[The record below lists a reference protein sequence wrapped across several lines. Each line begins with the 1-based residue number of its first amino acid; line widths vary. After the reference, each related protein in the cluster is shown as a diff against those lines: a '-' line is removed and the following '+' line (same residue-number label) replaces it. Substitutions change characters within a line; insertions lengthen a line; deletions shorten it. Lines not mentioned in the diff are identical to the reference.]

1 LPGLPDLVETPPADP
16 RGTGA
21 PAGSRR
27 LAVTRDGDTTVV
39 TGVIDETSNLAE
51 LLPTPGSGPFELDLG
66 GVTFINSLGVREWI
80 RFLAAAAG
88 TGVKV
93 RLLRV
98 SEPLIQ
104 QLNMIVAA
112 RGQAEVAS
120 FFAPYAC
127 DACGRE
133 ESLLIELAPNRQRL
147 AAGDPPPAKC
157 PECGAAMA
165 FNDFPQRYFLFLG
178 E

>member
-1 LPGLPDLVETPPADP
+1 LPGLPDLVETPQADL

-27 LAVTRDGDTTVV
+27 LSVTRDKDLHVWA
-39 TGVIDETSNLAE
+39 GVIDETSNLGD
-51 LLPTPGSGPFELDLG
+51 LLPAPGSPPLRLDLG
-66 GVTFINSLGVREWI
+66 GITFINSLGVREWI
-80 RFLAAAAG
+80 RFVTGCAANAVA
-88 TGVKV
+88 
-93 RLLRV
+93 LQLHRV

-112 RGQAEVAS
+112 RGQAEVVS

-133 ESLLIELAPNRQRL
+133 ESLLIELAPHRARL
-147 AAGDPPPAKC
+147 AAGDPPAAKC

>member
-1 LPGLPDLVETPPADP
+1 MAELSQS
-16 RGTGA
+16 GTGA

-27 LAVTRDGDTTVV
+27 LLVQRGDDALYL
-39 TGVIDETSNLAE
+39 TGVIDEACRLGD
-51 LLPTPGSGPFELDLG
+51 LLPAQGPAILRLDLA
-66 GVTFINSLGVREWI
+66 GVSFINSLGVREWI
-80 RFLAAAAG
+80 RFLANAHKAG
-88 TGVKV
+88 I
-93 RLLRV
+93 RIELARV

-112 RGQAEVAS
+112 RGHADVVS

-133 ESLLIELAPNRQRL
+133 DSLLIDLAPHRHRL
-147 AAGDPPPAKC
+147 QMGDAPTAVC
-157 PECGAAMA
+157 PECGSMMV

-178 E
+178 EG

>member
-1 LPGLPDLVETPPADP
+1 MVDP
-16 RGTGA
+16 QASGTGA
-21 PAGSRR
+21 PPGSRR
-27 LAVTRDGDTTVV
+27 LVITRGPDALVL
-39 TGVIDETSNLAE
+39 TGVIDEGAYLGE
-51 LLPTPGSGPFELDLG
+51 LLPGAGPGRLRLDLA

-80 RFLAAAAG
+80 RFLATAAAN
-88 TGVKV
+88 GVQV
-93 RLLRV
+93 ELARV

-112 RGQAEVAS
+112 RGQAEVLS
-120 FFAPYAC
+120 FYAPYAC

-133 ESLLIELAPNRQRL
+133 DSLLIDLATHRGRL
-147 AAGDPPPAKC
+147 AKGEAPPATC

-165 FNDFPQRYFLFLG
+165 FNDFPQRYFLFVA

>member
-1 LPGLPDLVETPPADP
+1 MGDP
-16 RGTGA
+16 QSSGTGA

-27 LAVTRDGDTTVV
+27 LTVNRTADGIAL
-39 TGVIDETSNLAE
+39 TGVIDESASLPE
-51 LLPTPGSGPFELDLG
+51 LLPQTPGRLRIDLA

-80 RFLAAAAG
+80 RFLATAAQAG
-88 TGVKV
+88 VAV
-93 RLLRV
+93 ELARV

-112 RGQAEVAS
+112 RGQAEVLS
-120 FFAPYAC
+120 FYAPYAC

-133 ESLLIELAPNRQRL
+133 ESLLIDLAPNRAAL
-147 AAGDPPPAKC
+147 ARGEAPAAKC
-157 PECGAAMA
+157 PECGSAMA

>member
-1 LPGLPDLVETPPADP
+1 MSDRQPQ
-16 RGTGA
+16 GTGA
-21 PAGSRR
+21 PPGSRR
-27 LAVTRDGDTTVV
+27 LTISRTADAIAL
-39 TGVIDETSNLAE
+39 TGVIDEAAYLAE
-51 LLPTPGSGPFELDLG
+51 LLPPGAGVLRLDLA

-80 RFLAAAAG
+80 RFLANAAAG
-88 TGVKV
+88 GVRV
-93 RLLRV
+93 ELARV

-104 QLNMIVAA
+104 QLNMILAA
-112 RGQAEVAS
+112 RGQAEVLS

-133 ESLLIELAPNRQRL
+133 ESLLIELAHHRAQL
-147 AAGDPPPAKC
+147 ATGEAPPARC

>member
-1 LPGLPDLVETPPADP
+1 LPGLPDLVETPQAEP

-21 PAGSRR
+21 PPGSRR
-27 LAVTRDGDTTVV
+27 LGFTRTGDTIAVS
-39 TGVIDETSNLAE
+39 GVIDETANLGE
-51 LLPTPGSGPFELDLG
+51 LLPAPGSPPLRLDLG
-66 GVTFINSLGVREWI
+66 DVTFINSLGVREWI
-80 RFLAAAAG
+80 RFLASAAG
-88 TGVKV
+88 NGVKV
-93 RLLRV
+93 QLIRV

-112 RGQAEVAS
+112 RGQAEVVS

-133 ESLLIELAPNRQRL
+133 ESLLIDLAANRQRL
-147 AAGDPPPAKC
+147 AAGDPPPEKC
-157 PECGAAMA
+157 PECGAVMA

>member
-1 LPGLPDLVETPPADP
+1 VETPVSDAHAS
-16 RGTGA
+16 GTGA

-27 LAVTRDGDTTVV
+27 LVIARDAAGLVL
-39 TGVIDETSNLAE
+39 TGVIDESARLGE
-51 LLPTPGSGPFELDLG
+51 LVPNSPGTLRLDLA
-66 GVTFINSLGVREWI
+66 GVSFINSLGVREWI
-80 RFLAAAAG
+80 RFLANAADAG
-88 TGVKV
+88 VTVE
-93 RLLRV
+93 LARV

-112 RGQAEVAS
+112 RGQAVVLS
-120 FFAPYAC
+120 FYAPYAC

-133 ESLLIELAPNRQRL
+133 DSLLVELAAHRDRL
-147 AAGDPPPAKC
+147 LAGEAPPAVC
-157 PECGAAMA
+157 AECGAAMV

>member
-1 LPGLPDLVETPPADP
+1 VTDP
-16 RGTGA
+16 QSSGTGA

-27 LAVTRDGDTTVV
+27 LTVNRTADGFAL
-39 TGVIDETSNLAE
+39 TGVIDEAASLAE
-51 LLPTPGSGPFELDLG
+51 LLPGTPGRLRIDLT

-80 RFLAAAAG
+80 RFLASAAKAG
-88 TGVKV
+88 IAVE
-93 RLLRV
+93 LARV

-112 RGQAEVAS
+112 RGQAEVLS

-133 ESLLIELAPNRQRL
+133 ESLLIELAPNRASL
-147 AAGDPPPAKC
+147 ARGEAPAAKC
-157 PECGAAMA
+157 PECGAPMA

>member
-1 LPGLPDLVETPPADP
+1 MRDDPA
-16 RGTGA
+16 GTGA

-27 LAVTRDGDTTVV
+27 LTVTRIDGGVALH
-39 TGVIDETSNLAE
+39 GVIDESCQLGQLVPA
-51 LLPTPGSGPFELDLG
+51 TPGVLRLDLAD
-66 GVTFINSLGVREWI
+66 VTFINSLGVREWI
-80 RFLAAAAG
+80 RFLADLASAG
-88 TGVKV
+88 IRVE
-93 RLLRV
+93 LARV

-112 RGQAEVAS
+112 RGQAEVLS
-120 FFAPYAC
+120 FYAPYAC

-133 ESLLIELAPNRQRL
+133 ESLLLDLGRDRARL
-147 AAGDPPPAKC
+147 ASGEPPAAVC

>member
-1 LPGLPDLVETPPADP
+1 VETPVAEH
-16 RGTGA
+16 RESGTGA
-21 PAGSRR
+21 PAGSSRR
-27 LAVTRDGDTTVV
+27 LTITRTEDAIALD
-39 TGVIDETSNLAE
+39 GVIDESSFLGE
-51 LLPTPGSGPFELDLG
+51 LLPGGPGLLRLDLA

-80 RFLAAAAG
+80 RFLATAAQS
-88 TGVKV
+88 GVKV
-93 RLLRV
+93 ELGRV

-112 RGQAEVAS
+112 RGQAQVLS

-133 ESLLIELAPNRQRL
+133 ESLLIELAPHRARL
-147 AAGDPPPAKC
+147 ARGEAPAARC
-157 PECGAAMA
+157 PECGADMA

>member
-1 LPGLPDLVETPPADP
+1 MRSEVRGDALALVGSVDENADLVQLLAQAKD
-16 RGTGA
+16 G
-21 PAGSRR
+21 R
-27 LAVTRDGDTTVV
+27 LV
-39 TGVIDETSNLAE
+39 
-51 LLPTPGSGPFELDLG
+51 LDLG
-66 GVTFINSLGVREWI
+66 GITFINSLGVREWI
-80 RFLAAAAG
+80 RFLASAAG
-88 TGVKV
+88 NGVKV
-93 RLLRV
+93 QLIRV

-112 RGQAEVAS
+112 RGQAEVVS

-133 ESLLIELAPNRQRL
+133 ESLLIDLAANRQRL
-147 AAGDPPPAKC
+147 AAGDPPPEKC
-157 PECGAAMA
+157 PECGAVMA

>member
-1 LPGLPDLVETPPADP
+1 VETPVTEPQP
-16 RGTGA
+16 TGTGA

-27 LAVTRDGDTTVV
+27 LTITRTADAIAL
-39 TGVIDETSNLAE
+39 TGVIDEASYLGE
-51 LLPTPGSGPFELDLG
+51 LLPAGPGLLRLDLA

-80 RFLAAAAG
+80 RFLATAAQG
-88 TGVKV
+88 GVKV
-93 RLLRV
+93 ELARV

-112 RGQAEVAS
+112 RGQADVLS
-120 FFAPYAC
+120 FYAPYAC

-133 ESLLIELAPNRQRL
+133 ESLLIDLAVHRAQL
-147 AAGDPPPAKC
+147 VKGDAPPAKC
-157 PECGAAMA
+157 PECGADMA